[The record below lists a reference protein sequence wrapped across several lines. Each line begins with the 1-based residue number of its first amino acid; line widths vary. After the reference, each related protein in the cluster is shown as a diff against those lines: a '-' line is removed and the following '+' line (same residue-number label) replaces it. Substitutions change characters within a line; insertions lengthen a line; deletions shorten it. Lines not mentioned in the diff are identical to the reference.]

1 MLNLR
6 KNLLSHVTKMAGLQV
21 NFKTFPYRV
30 AKFKRPR
37 VLGDQEIRE
46 DNQKL
51 RPGCPP
57 DYQIFCEKIDP
68 KIVIPTNLSS
78 YLSLSNKNSSM
89 RTITTYIY
97 NKVAK

>member
-1 MLNLR
+1 MDNR
-6 KNLLSHVTKMAGLQV
+6 ARARRI
-21 NFKTFPYRV
+21 FRV
-30 AKFKRPR
+30 AKFKRLR
-37 VLGDQEIRE
+37 VLGDKKIRE

-57 DYQIFCEKIDP
+57 DYQIFCEKI
-68 KIVIPTNLSS
+68 VIPTKLSR